1 MKEVRYFYAPDISF
15 SPVLP
20 DEEAA
25 HAVRVLR
32 LQEGDELLVTDGRGG
47 LFRCHVA
54 LASAKHCSVTVDEVL
69 PASKGWPGQVC
80 LAVAPTKNIDRLE
93 WLAEKATEIGFD
105 TLSLLLC
112 DFSERRVVKAE
123 RLEKILVAAMKQSHK
138 AWLPRLEAPE
148 RFSDFIRRPFDG
160 QKFIAHCYAPSD
172 VGGEEVGKPFLLDA
186 LRHGGNALRLP
197 QIQYSS
203 YSPAGCN
210 ARGGFAYSNR
220 SMRRVLSVKVSR
232 LEAIITPRKPAMP
245 YRGSSSAMAAMRKT
259 ESATA

>member
-1 MKEVRYFYAPDISF
+1 MKEVRYFYAPDISV

-186 LRHGGNALRLP
+186 LRHSGNALVCVGPEGDFSIDEVRQAIGL
-197 QIQYSS
+197 
-203 YSPAGCN
+203 
-210 ARGGFAYSNR
+210 GFVPVS
-220 SMRRVLSVKVSR
+220 LGDSR
-232 LEAIITPRKPAMP
+232 LR
-245 YRGSSSAMAAMRKT
+245 T
-259 ESATA
+259 ETAGLVAVHLMHLAQGCANLNK